1 MENKKLNNRM
11 KIIISLIYSL
21 LFIFIILI
29 LSYKLSDEGIKSNL
43 LTKSLK
49 PSIDHIFGTDWLGRD
64 MFTRTIKGL
73 KFSLEI
79 AFTTSLISLLIA
91 IVLGAIAALGGKLAE
106 NVVSWL
112 IDLFI
117 GMPHIVFMILIS
129 FLVGGGKDGIIYGVG
144 LTHWPTLTRLV
155 KNKIQSILNE
165 DYVMISKRFGKNN
178 FYIFFKHILPHI
190 IPVSIVGF
198 ILLFPHIILHESTLT
213 FLGFG
218 LSPQT
223 PAIGIILSEGMGNIS
238 AGKWWL
244 LLYPAIMLIVFVKFI
259 DNIGNKIEILI
270 DPTRFHE

>member
-1 MENKKLNNRM
+1 MENKKLNNRI

-91 IVLGAIAALGGKLAE
+91 VVLGAIAALGGKLAE

-129 FLVGGGKDGIIYGVG
+129 FLVGGGKNGIIYGVG

-190 IPVSIVGF
+190 IPVLIVGF
-198 ILLFPHIILHESTLT
+198 ILLFPHIILHESALT